1 MRKLG
6 LITAAL
12 LASSTVA
19 GAWPWSGSVT
29 VHTDND
35 RHYDNDHD
43 RRYNDYDRRTDEG
56 ARDGQRYHAG
66 DRRYEDNRFV
76 QLAALPL
83 DAKSRV
89 DIGPQ
94 AGAFSRIRVQAVD
107 GRPLVYSI
115 VVRFMNGTMETLNV
129 NRRVGNGEVFDANLN
144 GRQPIAAIAIHG
156 QPDGHSQLVIYG
168 Q

>member
-29 VHTDND
+29 IHTGDND
-35 RHYDNDHD
+35 RRVD
-43 RRYNDYDRRTDEG
+43 DYDRRTDEG
-56 ARDGQRYHAG
+56 AHVRYHAD

-76 QLAALPL
+76 QLATLPL
-83 DAKSRV
+83 DVKSRV

-94 AGAFSRIRVQAVD
+94 AGAFQKLRVQAVD
-107 GRPLVYSI
+107 GRPMLASI
-115 VVRFMNGTMETLNV
+115 VVRFMNGAMQTIYL
-129 NRRVGNGEVFDANLN
+129 NRRLGNGEVFDAWLN
-144 GRQPIAAIAIHG
+144 TRQPIAAIAVHG